1 MLYCLLLFAF
11 SVSVR
16 QTYGCGM
23 SGGSIINYG
32 CRVLWTHLWVCLLC
46 FGYVVRPSLA
56 LRACLYGLRFWSLC
70 GACPLPPVALAP
82 LSGAF
87 LGVYV
92 VTGLAGLCESL
103 FSFFGRFLWL
113 TS

>member
-1 MLYCLLLFAF
+1 
-11 SVSVR
+11 
-16 QTYGCGM
+16 M

-32 CRVLWTHLWVCLLC
+32 CAGLWTHLWVCLLC
-46 FGYVVRPSLA
+46 FWYVVRPSLA
-56 LRACLYGLRFWSLC
+56 LRACLYGLRFWCVFLVLS
-70 GACPLPPVALAP
+70 LPPVAPAP

-92 VTGLAGLCESL
+92 VTGLVGLCEIL
-103 FSFFGRFLWL
+103 FGRFLWL

>member
-16 QTYGCGM
+16 QTYGCTV
-23 SGGSIINYG
+23 SGGSIKIYG
-32 CRVLWTHLWVCLLC
+32 CAGLWTHLWVCLLC
-46 FGYVVRPSLA
+46 FWYVVRPSLA
-56 LRACLYGLRFWSLC
+56 LRACPSWLRFWCVFLVLS
-70 GACPLPPVALAP
+70 LPPVALAP

-92 VTGLAGLCESL
+92 VTGLAGLCEIL
-103 FSFFGRFLWL
+103 FGRFLWVL
-113 TS
+113 R